1 MRRTKTQVRP
11 VAALLAATLLLSAC
25 GSDTDGDATVDPS
38 SDVAVDEDEPGA
50 EDQAGEADT
59 DAEGAASD
67 EIVMPGNFE
76 TGDLVGLGPN
86 GEEPSP
92 ISSVEISDEE
102 CEEIR
107 EAGYTA
113 AISMHYMASDWSR
126 LQVEGIKA
134 TLDECGVELVAET
147 DADFDSAQQANDLE
161 TIIELGPDV
170 LFSIPTDQAAT
181 ATAFRRVVDAG
192 VILVLMDNI
201 PDGLSWPEDYASVVA
216 GDSRALGKMA
226 ARMLLE
232 ATGTDA
238 QIAMIDHGAEFF
250 VTEEREIGARE
261 VFEANGVE
269 VVAAGDILAPE
280 DGLEV
285 AEGMLTANPDID
297 GFWVVWDTPA
307 MGAITAARTLGRDN
321 VWVTSVDL
329 GIEIARE
336 IASGQ
341 YGYGVAAYSPFDSG
355 RAEVLVAFN
364 ALLGKETPGYIG
376 TTPMMEITRSNL
388 LEGWRMVQKEEP
400 PEELIELCDGACGS

>member
-1 MRRTKTQVRP
+1 MRRSPTWTQ
-11 VAALLAATLLLSAC
+11 AAATLAATTLLLSAC
-25 GSDTDGDATVDPS
+25 GGA
-38 SDVAVDEDEPGA
+38 AEDEPSQGIPA
-50 EDQAGEADT
+50 SEDEA
-59 DAEGAASD
+59 AEGASDAASD
-67 EIVMPGNFE
+67 EIVMPGGYE
-76 TGDLVGLGPN
+76 AGQLVGLGPN
-86 GEEPSP
+86 GAEPSP
-92 ISSVEISDEE
+92 VSSVEITDDECGE
-102 CEEIR
+102 LR
-107 EAGYTA
+107 AGSYTA

-134 TLDECGVELVAET
+134 TLETCGVELIANT
-147 DADFDSAQQANDLE
+147 DADFDSAKQTDDLE
-161 TIIELGPDV
+161 TIIELGPDI
-170 LFSIPTDQAAT
+170 LFSIPTDQVAT
-181 ATAFRRVVDAG
+181 ASAFRKVVDAG
-192 VILVLMDNI
+192 IILVLMDNI

-238 QIAMIDHGAEFF
+238 RIAMIDHGAEFF

-269 VVAAGDILAPE
+269 VVATGDILDPA

-285 AEGMLTANPDID
+285 AEGMLTANSGID

-307 MGAITAARTLGRDN
+307 MGAITAARTLGNEN

-336 IASGQ
+336 IASGKLA
-341 YGYGVAAYSPFDSG
+341 YGVAAYSPFDSG

-364 ALLGKETPGYIG
+364 ALLGKETPAYIG

-388 LEGWRMVQKEEP
+388 LEGWRLVQKEEP
-400 PEELIELCDGACGS
+400 PQELLDLCDGACGS